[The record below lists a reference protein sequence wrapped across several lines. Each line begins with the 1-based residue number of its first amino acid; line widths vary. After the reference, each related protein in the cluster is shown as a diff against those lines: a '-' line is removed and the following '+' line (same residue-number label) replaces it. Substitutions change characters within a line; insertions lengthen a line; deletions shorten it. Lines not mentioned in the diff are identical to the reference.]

1 MRPQKPGVFEMLE
14 PTVAFQDAI
23 AAALVASPE
32 VLALVPVAHIRAGS
46 TRPNQQPSIILAGAQ
61 TEYLGHAPVS
71 QHVARVFLDLHIW
84 AIEDGA
90 ETAKAIGM
98 AVLNALIDAPAGAG
112 FAVDEYAKPRTIW
125 LRDPSPD
132 LAYTHGVMTLEA
144 VIRWGF

>member
-1 MRPQKPGVFEMLE
+1 MLE
-14 PTVAFQDAI
+14 PTLAFQDAT

-46 TRPNQQPSIILAGAQ
+46 TRPDKTPCIILAGAQ
-61 TEYLGHAPVS
+61 TEYLGRAPVS

-98 AVLNALIDAPAGAG
+98 AVLQALIDAPAGIG

-125 LRDPSPD
+125 MRDPQPD